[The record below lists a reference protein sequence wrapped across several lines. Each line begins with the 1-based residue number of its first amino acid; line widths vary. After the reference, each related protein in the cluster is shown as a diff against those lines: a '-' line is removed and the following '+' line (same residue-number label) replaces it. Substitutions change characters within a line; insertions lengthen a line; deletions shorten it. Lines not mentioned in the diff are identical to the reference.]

1 MREQPGAACHCVK
14 MSRKCSG
21 DGAVPGRFGWKR
33 LKGQGGEGWV
43 LQTWSRRGG
52 QDVNGSCFL
61 GQRISRGCVPV
72 SLLGPVPCPGWGLS
86 IVWLPRQS
94 LLSLSLSLSL
104 ITALPAEASL
114 KFDQGCEHMFQ
125 QFWMQFGIIAKNQ
138 RIFAITLKYVSL
150 PLPLST

>member
-1 MREQPGAACHCVK
+1 METLEGAGRGRLGAADLEQT
-14 MSRKCSG
+14 RRSG
-21 DGAVPGRFGWKR
+21 CEWELLPGSAHQ
-33 LKGQGGEGWV
+33 QGLCPCLLAWASA
-43 LQTWSRRGG
+43 LSWM
-52 QDVNGSCFL
+52 GSFN
-61 GQRISRGCVPV
+61 RVAAPPV
-72 SLLGPVPCPGWGLS
+72 TP
-86 IVWLPRQS
+86 
-94 LLSLSLSLSL
+94 LSLSLSL